1 MAELVSD
8 ELWEQVAPLLP
19 PEPEPSPLGGRPRV
33 TNRQA
38 FTGVVFVLKT
48 GIPWQF
54 LPIEMDCGSGSTCWR
69 RFSEWTE
76 LAVWSKLH
84 SLLLSQLGKAGAI
97 NLERAVIDSASVR
110 AVFGGRTPGR
120 TRRTVRK
127 PAVSGM
133 C

>member
-8 ELWEQVAPLLP
+8 ELWEQIEPLLP

-33 TNRQA
+33 TNRQTL
-38 FTGVVFVLKT
+38 TGIVFVLRT
-48 GIPWQF
+48 GIPWQA
-54 LPIEMDCGSGSTCWR
+54 LPTEMDCGSGSTCWR
-69 RFSEWTE
+69 RFSEWTQ
-76 LAVWSKLH
+76 LSVWSSLH
-84 SLLLSQLGKAGAI
+84 ALLLSQLGKAGAI

-110 AVFGGRTPGR
+110 AVFGGRTRGR

>member
-54 LPIEMDCGSGSTCWR
+54 LPLEMGCGSGSTCWR

-84 SLLLSQLGKAGAI
+84 RLFLSQLGKAGAI
-97 NLERAVIDSASVR
+97 NLERAVLDSASVR
-110 AVFGGRTPGR
+110 AVFGGRTRDR

-127 PAVSGM
+127 PAVSAM